1 MFRHHGKTRTLNH
14 NKKIASLLSFVAGMV
29 NVAGFLAV
37 QRLTTNVTGH
47 FAFFIDDIFKMN
59 FSESFIYFLYFLF
72 FLLGSFVSNFLIEV
86 IHRKDERYIYFIPT
100 LIEIAILLGIALSS
114 TFLLLHSP
122 NFIAISLL
130 FAMGLQNALVT
141 RISGALVR
149 TTHLTGLFTDLG
161 IELSQLLFYKE
172 IEQQNRLRSTIKL
185 RFRIILFF
193 FLGGI
198 LAGILYPYL
207 HLYVLIIPA
216 FLLSIGLFYDS
227 AKFKILQW
235 KRKKNAKRNNKHAKL
250 KVDFYE

>member
-1 MFRHHGKTRTLNH
+1 
-14 NKKIASLLSFVAGMV
+14 
-29 NVAGFLAV
+29 
-37 QRLTTNVTGH
+37 
-47 FAFFIDDIFKMN
+47 
-59 FSESFIYFLYFLF
+59 
-72 FLLGSFVSNFLIEV
+72 
-86 IHRKDERYIYFIPT
+86 
-100 LIEIAILLGIALSS
+100 
-114 TFLLLHSP
+114 
-122 NFIAISLL
+122 
-130 FAMGLQNALVT
+130 
-141 RISGALVR
+141 
-149 TTHLTGLFTDLG
+149 
-161 IELSQLLFYKE
+161 
-172 IEQQNRLRSTIKL
+172 LRSTIKL